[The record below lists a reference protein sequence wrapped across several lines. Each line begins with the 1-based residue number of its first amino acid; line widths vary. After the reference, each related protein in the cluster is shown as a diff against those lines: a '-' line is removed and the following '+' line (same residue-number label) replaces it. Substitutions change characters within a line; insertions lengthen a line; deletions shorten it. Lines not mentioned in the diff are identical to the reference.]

1 MKSKQIRPRVRE
13 SALMGSNIWPA
24 IISGISKRGAGGE
37 SQFMGSVIETEVINP
52 TGEISSLGS
61 FDENQ
66 VVDAFRLAPTLALP
80 AL

>member
-1 MKSKQIRPRVRE
+1 MKSKQMGPRVGE
-13 SALMGSNIWPA
+13 PALLGSNIWPA
-24 IISGISKRGAGGE
+24 RISGISKRGASGE

-66 VVDAFRLAPTLALP
+66 IVDAIRVAPSFALSP
-80 AL
+80 L